1 MFRNKKI
8 FILGFALSGYSTAKV
23 VAKDNEVVINDLNK
37 NEDKEK
43 VKELEK
49 LGVKVVLGSH
59 PDDLF
64 DDSFDYL
71 IKNPGVPLDHKYI
84 KMAEKYKIPVI
95 NELELGYRLLDK
107 KVHLIGIT
115 GSNGKTTTTTM
126 IYDLLKLKYKDK
138 VHLAGNIGYPLVNML
153 DDIKEGDYLVIETSC
168 QQLTNLDK
176 YHPEVAVLTNI
187 FPAHLD
193 FFKIYSDPY
202 LAYTKDKIKIFK
214 EQTKDDIAV
223 INLGNDR
230 SVKFTKDIKSNKLY
244 FGREDNKAKTY
255 LKDNIIYYDNK
266 KFIDT
271 KDIFLKG
278 EHNYENIMAALVV
291 VKHYKVDDKIIIDY
305 LKTFKGV
312 PHRLEYITKI
322 GDLTYYNDTEATN
335 IDSTIKALK
344 SFDEDICL
352 FLGGL
357 DRGQDFTLLKPYMKH
372 VKEVITIGSARER
385 VKEELKEFKPK
396 SYEHLK
402 DAFKNISLKK
412 GIVLLSPASAS
423 WDQYKRCEVRGDEF
437 KELVYKQKLN
447 K

>member
-1 MFRNKKI
+1 MFKNKKI

-244 FGREDNKAKTY
+244 FGKEDNKAITY

-266 KFIDT
+266 KYIDT

-291 VKHYKVDDKIIIDY
+291 VKHYKVDDKIIMDY

-335 IDSTIKALK
+335 IDSTIKALN

-385 VKEELKEFKPK
+385 AKEELKEFKPK